1 MKRRTFVKSSVAA
14 AVSAALPSSVF
25 ANNHFLGQGTKPFC
39 GNHINCSGNPVGSA
53 VLSDIDIVTLD
64 GSTKVLEKAVLIELQ
79 KALAGR
85 ILLPSTEGYDSARKV
100 WNGMIDHKPA
110 VIVQVTNVTDIQNT
124 INVARE
130 YRALTSIRGGGH
142 NVAGKGMCEGGIAI
156 DCAPMAEATC
166 DPINRRAT
174 AQPGVLLGAVDRATQ
189 PYDLATPAGVV
200 SHTGAAGL
208 TLGGGFGK
216 LSRVYGLTCDNVT
229 AIEIVTP
236 DGEFRRATANENPDL
251 FWGLRGGGGNF
262 GVATKFEYQCYEVGT
277 DFLAGSV
284 MHPISAAKQ
293 VLNAYAELIQT
304 IPWELELSCN
314 TIIMPNGKGFINL
327 SAFYAGDPA
336 EGEKVLAPIR
346 AIGKPALDDIAV
358 GKYLDIQSRI
368 DRNVPWGHQ
377 YYQKAGMLTEIKPK
391 MIDLLVDIT
400 KDPLPVQTAI
410 NMTQVGGAINE
421 IAPGA
426 TAYPNRNAEVQMIL
440 SAAWPKRSDEQGD
453 YIAGVRKHWKN
464 LVPYTDGV
472 YINNMF
478 NDDGDARVV
487 ENWST
492 NYARLVELKNKYDPM
507 NLLRLNANIK
517 PTVKV
522 K

>member
-1 MKRRTFVKSSVAA
+1 MQRRTFVKSSLATAVAA
-14 AVSAALPSSVF
+14 ALPGGAF
-25 ANNHFLGQGTKPFC
+25 ANEHFLGEGQKPFC
-39 GNHINCSGNPVGSA
+39 GNHIDCSGHPVGSA

-64 GSTKVLEKAVLIELQ
+64 GSTKVLEKAVLKELQ
-79 KALAGR
+79 SALGGR
-85 ILLPSTEGYDSARKV
+85 LLLPTTEGYDSARKV

-110 VIVQVTNVTDIQNT
+110 VIVQVANVTDIQNA
-124 INVARE
+124 INIARD

-142 NVAGKGMCEGGIAI
+142 NVAGKGICEGGIAI
-156 DCAPMAEATC
+156 DCSLMSEATC

-216 LSRVYGLTCDNVT
+216 LSRIHGLTCDNVT
-229 AIEIVTP
+229 AIDIVTP

-277 DFLAGSV
+277 DFLSGSL
-284 MHPISAAKQ
+284 MYPISAARDI
-293 VLNAYAELIQT
+293 LNAYAELVQT
-304 IPWELELSCN
+304 VPWELELSCN
-314 TIIMPNGKGFINL
+314 TILIPGGKGFINL

-346 AIGKPALDDIAV
+346 AIGKPVMDDIKV
-358 GKYLDIQSRI
+358 SKYLDIQSRI

-377 YYQKAGMLTEIKPK
+377 YYQKAGMLTVIKPD
-391 MIDLLVDIT
+391 MIDLLVDVT
-400 KDPLPVQTAI
+400 KESWPVQIAI
-410 NMTQVGGAINE
+410 NFTQVGGAIN
-421 IAPGA
+421 ALDMGA

-440 SAAWPKRSDEQGD
+440 SASWPKRSDEQGD
-453 YIAGVRKHWKN
+453 YIAGVRKHWEK

-487 ENWST
+487 ENWSN
-492 NYARLVELKNKYDPM
+492 NYARLVELKNQYDPM

-517 PTVKV
+517 PTV
-522 K
+522 

>member
-1 MKRRTFVKSSVAA
+1 MRRRTFVNSSLAA
-14 AVSAALPSSVF
+14 AVSAALPSSVS
-25 ANNHFLGQGTKPFC
+25 ANAHFLEQPGEKFC
-39 GNHINCSGNPVGSA
+39 GNHINCSPNPVGSA

-64 GSTKVLEKAVLIELQ
+64 GSTKLLEKAVLKELQ
-79 KALAGR
+79 SAIAGNL
-85 ILLPSTEGYDSARKV
+85 LLPSTEGYESARKL

-110 VIVQVTNVTDIQNT
+110 VIVQVTNASDIQNA
-124 INVARE
+124 INVARD
-130 YRALTSIRGGGH
+130 YRALTSLRGGGH

-156 DCAPMAEATC
+156 DCSRMNKVTC
-166 DPINRRAT
+166 DPIFRRAT
-174 AQPGVLLGAVDRATQ
+174 AEPGVLLGAVDRGTQ

-216 LSRVYGLTCDNVT
+216 LSRIYGLTCDNVT
-229 AIEIVTP
+229 SIEIVTT
-236 DGEFRRATANENPDL
+236 DGVFRRATANENPDL

-262 GVATKFEYQCYEVGT
+262 GAVTKFEYQCYEVGT
-277 DFLAGSV
+277 DFLAGSI
-284 MHPISAAKQ
+284 MYPISSAKQ
-293 VLNAYAELIQT
+293 ILNAYAELIET
-304 IPWELELSCN
+304 VPWELELSCN

-327 SAFYAGDPA
+327 STFYSGDPA

-346 AIGKPALDDIAV
+346 AIGKPVLDDIAV

-400 KDPLPVQTAI
+400 QDPLPVQIAI
-410 NMTQVGGAINE
+410 NFTQVGGAINE
-421 IAPGA
+421 IAPDA

-440 SAAWPKRSDEQGD
+440 AASWPKRMDEQGD
-453 YIAGVRKHWKN
+453 YIAGIRGHWKK

-478 NDDGDARVV
+478 NDDGDARVIK
-487 ENWST
+487 NWST

-517 PTVKV
+517 PTV
-522 K
+522 

>member
-1 MKRRTFVKSSVAA
+1 MQRRSFVKSSLATAVAA
-14 AVSAALPSSVF
+14 ALPGRTF
-25 ANNHFLGQGTKPFC
+25 GNEHFLGDDQ
-39 GNHINCSGNPVGSA
+39 PVGSA

-64 GSTKVLEKAVLIELQ
+64 GSTKGLEKAVLKELQ
-79 KALAGR
+79 SALGGR
-85 ILLPSTEGYDSARKV
+85 LLLPTTDGYDSARKV

-110 VIVQVTNVTDIQNT
+110 VIVQVANVSDIQNT
-124 INVARE
+124 INIARD

-156 DCAPMAEATC
+156 DCSLMTKATC

-189 PYDLATPAGVV
+189 PYGLATPAGVV
-200 SHTGAAGL
+200 THTGAAGL

-216 LSRVYGLTCDNVT
+216 LSRVHGLTCDNVT
-229 AIEIVTP
+229 AIELVTP
-236 DGEFRRATANENPDL
+236 DGEFQRATANENTDL

-262 GVATKFEYQCYEVGT
+262 GVATKFEYQCYDVGT
-277 DFLAGSV
+277 DFLAGSI
-284 MHPISAAKQ
+284 MYPISAAGDI
-293 VLNAYAELIQT
+293 LNAYAELIQT
-304 IPWELELSCN
+304 VPRELELSCN
-314 TIIMPNGKGFINL
+314 SILMPGGKGFINL

-346 AIGKPALDDIAV
+346 AIGKPVLDDIKV

-377 YYQKAGMLTEIKPK
+377 YYQKAGMLTEIKPD
-391 MIDLLVDIT
+391 MIDLLVDVT
-400 KDPLPVQTAI
+400 KESWPVQTTI
-410 NMTQVGGAINE
+410 NFTQVGGAIN
-421 IAPGA
+421 ALDMDA
-426 TAYPNRNAEVQMIL
+426 TAYPNRNAEVQMIM
-440 SAAWPKRSDEQGD
+440 SASWPKRSDQQGD
-453 YIAGVRKHWKN
+453 YIAGVRKYWEK

-478 NDDGDARVV
+478 SDDGDARVIQ
-487 ENWST
+487 NWSN
-492 NYARLVELKNKYDPM
+492 NYARLVELKNQYDPM

-517 PTVKV
+517 PTV
-522 K
+522 